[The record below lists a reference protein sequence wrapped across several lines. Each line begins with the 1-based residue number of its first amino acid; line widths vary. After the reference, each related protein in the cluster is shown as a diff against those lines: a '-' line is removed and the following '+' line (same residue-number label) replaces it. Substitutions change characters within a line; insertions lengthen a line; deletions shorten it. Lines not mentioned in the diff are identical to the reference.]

1 MPHSRRQRAEEAAEA
16 TYGPKRCASHISD
29 SIEEEGE
36 EDHDLAE
43 EDSKE
48 DDDQAADSDEHEQQE
63 EHSADDEHQE
73 VNTNEEDYEE
83 DELNSYQVNLSE
95 LLRMENPKTPRQQWL
110 VGYYHYLQSLSG
122 KALSQRHVARGAPLV
137 RKKER
142 DLGRSFHTSH
152 RWRSFLNL
160 LRTFNMTK
168 IHCTL
173 WTNRS

>member
-1 MPHSRRQRAEEAAEA
+1 MPHSRRQRAKEAAEA
-16 TYGPKRCASHISD
+16 AYAPKRCASHISD
-29 SIEEEGE
+29 SIEEEGK
-36 EDHDLAE
+36 EDRNLAE

-83 DELNSYQVNLSE
+83 DELDSYQVNLSE

-122 KALSQRHVARGAPLV
+122 KALSQRHMEARG
-137 RKKER
+137 
-142 DLGRSFHTSH
+142 T
-152 RWRSFLNL
+152 
-160 LRTFNMTK
+160 
-168 IHCTL
+168 
-173 WTNRS
+173 